1 MSSRMRRSFA
11 SLSIAA
17 LCAVFVFAG
26 GSGRALARADCLQSD
41 PQANVFITISTLSST
56 ALHAVVTNDGPC
68 NVPDAVV
75 TFTFPAGTTGIS
87 VTTNPTSW
95 NCVIGGTVVTCP
107 QAGAGAPTIGVPGNH
122 DFNLVYTLG
131 SSADQ
136 TITAQVTVGGG
147 AAACTDGSSMTT
159 CDPDP
164 DNNTIWAV
172 VTTAGAPAS
181 LTTCPSAPAIPC
193 TQYVD
198 LSATSASGGAV
209 QVQQLD
215 SLCPAG
221 FPNSFGKC
229 VSISGNVNAT
239 GTVTTLVLT
248 IDASLAHGAYGGVN
262 VINTTDGSA
271 WSIVPNCTKN
281 NTTYPCVFLK
291 TKFKVGGV
299 TFIQFVIHKT
309 NDDGWGFDG

>member
-1 MSSRMRRSFA
+1 MSSGIRRSFA

-26 GSGRALARADCLQSD
+26 GSGRALARADCVQSD
-41 PQANVFITISTLSST
+41 PQADVFITISSISATG
-56 ALHAVVTNDGPC
+56 LHAVITDDGPC

-75 TFTFPAGTTGIS
+75 TFTFPAGTSITS
-87 VTTNPTSW
+87 ATTNPTSW
-95 NCVIGGTVVTCP
+95 NCGISGIVVTCP
-107 QAGAGAPTIGVPGNH
+107 QSGSGAPTIGVPGNH

-131 SSADQ
+131 SAAE

-147 AAACTDGSSMTT
+147 AAACTDGSATTT

-164 DNNTIWAV
+164 DNNTIWAL
-172 VTTAGAPAS
+172 VTTAGSPAS
-181 LTTCPSAPAIPC
+181 LTTCPSAPANPC
-193 TQYVD
+193 TQYAT
-198 LSATSASGGAV
+198 LSATNGSGGVV

-229 VSISGNVNAT
+229 VSISGDANAP
-239 GTVTTLVLT
+239 GTITTLVLT

-262 VINTTDGSA
+262 VINTTDGST
-271 WSIVPNCTKN
+271 WSIVPNCAKN

-299 TFIQFVIHKT
+299 TLIQFVIHKIT
-309 NDDGWGFDG
+309 DDGWGFDG